1 MIQTRWTLQD
11 AKNRFSEVVEHA
23 LHDGPQTIT
32 RRGKE
37 TAVLVSADAFRSLS
51 VGKDDLIQFFQ
62 KSPLSG
68 VDLGLERS
76 RDFGREVA
84 L

>member
-1 MIQTRWTLQD
+1 METVWSLQD

-23 LHDGPQTIT
+23 LHEGPQTIT

-37 TAVLVSADAFRSLS
+37 TAVLVSMTAFRSMC
-51 VGKDDLIQFFQ
+51 GAKGDLVRFLQ
-62 KSPLSG
+62 KSPLA
-68 VDLGLERS
+68 DADIDLERK
-76 RDFGREVA
+76 RDYGRDVE

>member
-1 MIQTRWTLQD
+1 MDITWTVQD

-37 TAVLVSADAFRSLS
+37 TAVMVSIDGFRELAGTRGDLVRFL
-51 VGKDDLIQFFQ
+51 Q
-62 KSPLSG
+62 KSPLTD
-68 VDLGLERS
+68 VELDLDRQRAYG
-76 RDFGREVA
+76 RDVE

>member
-1 MIQTRWTLQD
+1 MEMVWTVQD

-23 LHDGPQTIT
+23 LHEGPQTIT

-37 TAVLVSADAFRSLS
+37 TAVLVSMGAFRALS
-51 VGKDDLIQFFQ
+51 GAKGDLVRFLQ
-62 KSPLSG
+62 KSPLADA
-68 VDLGLERS
+68 DLDLERK
-76 RDFGREVA
+76 REYGRGVE

>member
-1 MIQTRWTLQD
+1 MGVAWTLQD

-23 LHDGPQTIT
+23 IHDGPQTIT

-37 TAVLVSADAFRSLS
+37 TAVLLS
-51 VGKDDLIQFFQ
+51 VGAFRALAGAKGDLVRFFG
-62 KSPLSG
+62 KSPLVG
-68 VDLGLERS
+68 VELDLDRKREYG
-76 RDFGREVA
+76 RDIE